1 MSLLDLFKQAKQ
13 KSMSEIS
20 GNKEM
25 SASRNTPASNIK
37 VAVGCA
43 ALALSMVGVA
53 YAAVPLYR
61 LFCQITGYGG
71 TTQVAEQAS
80 EKILSKT
87 INVRF
92 DANSSQKLG
101 WSFEP
106 VERQI
111 TIKIGETYLANYTAQ
126 NLGTT
131 TSTGTSTFNV
141 TPLSAGQYFNK
152 IQCFC
157 FTKQTLKPG
166 ERVEMPVS
174 FYIDPDIVNDKDLD
188 GVSTITLSYTF
199 FPLKTEEH
207 IKTTELPAPS
217 KSLKTGKI

>member
-1 MSLLDLFKQAKQ
+1 MENINHTT
-13 KSMSEIS
+13 EIVES
-20 GNKEM
+20 QNNQ
-25 SASRNTPASNIK
+25 RSNLK
-37 VAVGCA
+37 VALASG
-43 ALALSMVGVA
+43 ALALSMIGAA

-71 TTQVAEQAS
+71 TTQVAEQEADTV
-80 EKILSKT
+80 LSKT

-92 DANSSQKLG
+92 DANSSRKLG

-111 TIKIGETYLANYTAQ
+111 TIKIGETYLAKYKAQ

-131 TSTGTSTFNV
+131 RTTGTSTFNV

-157 FTKQTLKPG
+157 FTKQTLEAG
-166 ERVEMPVS
+166 ESVEMPVS
-174 FYIDPDIVNDKDLD
+174 FYIDPEIVNDKDLD

-199 FPLKTEEH
+199 FPLKTENKIE
-207 IKTTELPAPS
+207 TTELSKPS
-217 KSLKTGKI
+217 KIQKTGRI

>member
-1 MSLLDLFKQAKQ
+1 
-13 KSMSEIS
+13 MSEVS
-20 GNKEM
+20 GNTEVG
-25 SASRNTPASNIK
+25 ASRNNPGSNIK
-37 VAVGCA
+37 VAIGCA
-43 ALALSMVGVA
+43 AVALSMIGVA

-111 TIKIGETYLANYTAQ
+111 TIKIGETYIANYKAQ
-126 NLGTT
+126 NLGTAI
-131 TSTGTSTFNV
+131 STGTSTFNV

-157 FTKQTLKPG
+157 FTEQTLKPG
-166 ERVEMPVS
+166 ESVEMPVS
-174 FYIDPDIVNDKDLD
+174 FYVDPEIVNDKDLD

-199 FPLKTEEH
+199 FPLVTEEK
-207 IKTTELPAPS
+207 IKTTKLPASS
-217 KSLKTGKI
+217 KNRETGKI

>member
-1 MSLLDLFKQAKQ
+1 
-13 KSMSEIS
+13 MSENS
-20 GNKEM
+20 GNTKID
-25 SASRNTPASNIK
+25 ARPGNPRNNIK

-80 EKILSKT
+80 ENVLSKT

-92 DANSSQKLG
+92 DANSSRKLE

-106 VERQI
+106 MERQI
-111 TIKIGETYLANYTAQ
+111 TIKIGETYLAKYKAQ
-126 NLGTT
+126 NLSTT
-131 TSTGTSTFNV
+131 NKTGTSTFNV

-166 ERVEMPVS
+166 ETVEMPVS
-174 FYIDPDIVNDKDLD
+174 FYIDPAIVDDKDLD

-199 FPLKTEEH
+199 FPLKTEEKL
-207 IKTTELPAPS
+207 KTTELPVSS
-217 KSLKTGKI
+217 KNRKTGKI

>member
-1 MSLLDLFKQAKQ
+1 
-13 KSMSEIS
+13 MSEIS
-20 GNKEM
+20 SNTEM
-25 SASRNTPASNIK
+25 GASKSNPKSNIK

-80 EKILSKT
+80 EKVLSKT

-92 DANSSQKLG
+92 DANSSRKLS

-111 TIKIGETYLANYTAQ
+111 TIKIGETYLANYKAQ
-126 NLGTT
+126 NLGTAST
-131 TSTGTSTFNV
+131 TGTSTFNV

-166 ERVEMPVS
+166 ESVEMPVS
-174 FYIDPDIVNDKDLD
+174 FYIDPGIVNDKDLD

-199 FPLKTEEH
+199 FPLKTEEK
-207 IKTTELPAPS
+207 IKITELPASS
-217 KSLKTGKI
+217 KNRKTGKI

>member
-1 MSLLDLFKQAKQ
+1 
-13 KSMSEIS
+13 MSEIS
-20 GNKEM
+20 GNTKTG
-25 SASRNTPASNIK
+25 ASPGKPASNMK

-61 LFCQITGYGG
+61 LFCQVTGYGG

-80 EKILSKT
+80 EKVLSKT

-92 DANSSQKLG
+92 DANSSQKLD

-106 VERQI
+106 MERQI
-111 TIKIGETYLANYTAQ
+111 TIKIGETYLANYKAQ
-126 NLGTT
+126 NLGTAS
-131 TSTGTSTFNV
+131 STGTSTFNV
-141 TPLSAGQYFNK
+141 TPVSAGQYFNK

-157 FTKQTLKPG
+157 FTKQTLKAG
-166 ERVEMPVS
+166 EIVEMPVS
-174 FYIDPDIVNDKDLD
+174 FYIDPEIVNDKDLD

-199 FPLKTEEH
+199 FPLKGQEK
-207 IKTTELPAPS
+207 IKTTELPASS
-217 KSLKTGKI
+217 KNRKTGKI

>member
-1 MSLLDLFKQAKQ
+1 
-13 KSMSEIS
+13 MSEIS
-20 GNKEM
+20 
-25 SASRNTPASNIK
+25 RNTETGANRSNIK

-43 ALALSMVGVA
+43 AVALSMVGVS

-80 EKILSKT
+80 ENVLSKT
-87 INVRF
+87 INIRF

-111 TIKIGETYLANYTAQ
+111 TIKIGETYLANYKAQ

-131 TSTGTSTFNV
+131 ISTGTSTFNV

-157 FTKQTLKPG
+157 FTEQTLKPG
-166 ERVEMPVS
+166 ESVEMPVS
-174 FYIDPDIVNDKDLD
+174 FYVDPEIVNDKDLD

-199 FPLKTEEH
+199 FPLKTEEK
-207 IKTTELPAPS
+207 IKTTELPASS
-217 KSLKTGKI
+217 KNRKTGKI

>member
-1 MSLLDLFKQAKQ
+1 
-13 KSMSEIS
+13 MSEIS
-20 GNKEM
+20 SNTETGANRGNP
-25 SASRNTPASNIK
+25 RSNIK

-43 ALALSMVGVA
+43 AVALSMVGVA

-80 EKILSKT
+80 ENVLSKT
-87 INVRF
+87 INIRF

-111 TIKIGETYLANYTAQ
+111 TIKIGETYLANYKAQ

-131 TSTGTSTFNV
+131 ISTGTSTFNV

-166 ERVEMPVS
+166 ESVEMPVS
-174 FYIDPDIVNDKDLD
+174 FYVDPEIVNDKDLD

-199 FPLKTEEH
+199 FPLKTEEK
-207 IKTTELPAPS
+207 IKTTELPASS
-217 KSLKTGKI
+217 KNLKTGKI

>member
-1 MSLLDLFKQAKQ
+1 MGVSANNQ
-13 KSMSEIS
+13 KS
-20 GNKEM
+20 NL
-25 SASRNTPASNIK
+25 K
-37 VAVGCA
+37 VALASG
-43 ALALSMVGVA
+43 ALALSMIGAA

-80 EKILSKT
+80 ENVLSKT

-92 DANSSQKLG
+92 DANSSRKLG

-111 TIKIGETYLANYTAQ
+111 TIKIGETYLAKYKAQ

-131 TSTGTSTFNV
+131 RTTGTSTFNV

-157 FTKQTLKPG
+157 FTKQTLEPG
-166 ERVEMPVS
+166 ESVEMPVS
-174 FYIDPDIVNDKDLD
+174 FYIDPEIVNDKNLD
-188 GVSTITLSYTF
+188 GVSEITLSYTF
-199 FPLKTEEH
+199 FPLKTEEK
-207 IKTTELPAPS
+207 IRTTELPAPA
-217 KSLKTGKI
+217 KNGKTGKI